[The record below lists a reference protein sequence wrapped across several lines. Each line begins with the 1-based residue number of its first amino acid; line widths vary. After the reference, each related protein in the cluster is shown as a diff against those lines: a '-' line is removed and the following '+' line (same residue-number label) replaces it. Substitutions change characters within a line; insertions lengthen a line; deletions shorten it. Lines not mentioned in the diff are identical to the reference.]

1 MLFLNTKRIFGV
13 FLVVLFLFVFYN
25 IEKKKFKY
33 FKKRGNNLKFIIN
46 SIENNFIKKFFD
58 M

>member
-25 IEKKKFKY
+25 IEKKIKY
-33 FKKRGNNLKFIIN
+33 FKKRGNNFKFIIN
-46 SIENNFIKKFFD
+46 SIENNFIKKIF
-58 M
+58 

>member
-25 IEKKKFKY
+25 IKKKIKY
-33 FKKRGNNLKFIIN
+33 FKERGNNFKFIIN

>member
-33 FKKRGNNLKFIIN
+33 FKKRGNNFKFIIN

>member
-25 IEKKKFKY
+25 IKKKIKY
-33 FKKRGNNLKFIIN
+33 FKERGNNFKFIIN
-46 SIENNFIKKFFD
+46 SIENIFIKKFFD